1 MINHLCMMVRI
12 GDAPVGGL
20 KEKHEKDESKAAE
33 AGYGSET
40 DSPNSDECE
49 VYDQDET
56 EWDLDGNGRA
66 NEATVIQGVRGFT
79 EEPNRSSE
87 NE

>member
-12 GDAPVGGL
+12 GDAPVGEL

-79 EEPNRSSE
+79 EEPN
-87 NE
+87 